1 MRRRD
6 FIAGTISVAA
16 TSRLS
21 AQPAPK
27 ARRLAIFSLSEPS
40 ALMNERSENRYYRA
54 LFAELRRLGHVVGE
68 NLTVDAFG
76 KERNTSGVAALVAE
90 VVTSQ
95 PDVIY
100 VVGFGALLFKRETST
115 IPIVALTGDPIA
127 QGLIQNLARPGGNI
141 TGVSV
146 DTGPSIHG
154 KRIALLREV
163 FPALSKFAYLTIRP
177 QWDAIQ
183 GAAVL
188 AASETAGVPVT
199 SLLLD
204 VPTSDATYRAAIS
217 RAPLDGANAIMV
229 GDGPDVMTNRRLIT
243 ELIGQSGLPAIYP
256 FRELVELGGLI
267 GYAFD
272 LVELNK
278 RVAND
283 IDAILRGANP
293 GEIPYFQASKFELSI
308 NMKAAKSLGLTVPTM
323 ILASADHVIE

>member
-6 FIAGTISVAA
+6 FIAGTISIAA
-16 TSRLS
+16 TSRIS
-21 AQPAPK
+21 AQPAANGK
-27 ARRLAIFSLSEPS
+27 RLAVFSLSES
-40 ALMNERSENRYYRA
+40 ATLMNERSENRYYRA
-54 LFAELRRLGHVVGE
+54 LFTELRRLGHVVGE
-68 NLTVDAFG
+68 NLTVDLFG
-76 KERNTSGVAALVAE
+76 REKNTSGAAALVAE
-90 VVTSQ
+90 VVRSQ

-154 KRIALLREV
+154 KRIELLREV
-163 FPALSKFAYLTIRP
+163 FPALSKLAYLTLRP
-177 QWDAIQ
+177 QWESIQ
-183 GAAVL
+183 GPAVR
-188 AASETAGVPVT
+188 AASETARVPVST
-199 SLLLD
+199 LLLD
-204 VPTSDATYRAAIS
+204 LPTSDATYRAAIS
-217 RAPLDGANAIMV
+217 SAPLDGSNAIMV
-229 GDGPDVMTNRRLIT
+229 GDSPDVLTNRRLVA
-243 ELIGQSGLPAIYP
+243 ELIEQTGLPAIHP
-256 FRELVELGGLI
+256 FSELVEIGGLI
-267 GYAFD
+267 AYAFD

-308 NMKAAKSLGLTVPTM
+308 NMKTAKSLGLTVPAT
-323 ILASADHVIE
+323 ILASADRVIE

>member
-6 FIAGTISVAA
+6 FIAGTISIAA
-16 TSRLS
+16 TSRLQ
-21 AQPAPK
+21 AQPAAK
-27 ARRLAIFSLSEPS
+27 GRRLAIFSLSES
-40 ALMNERSENRYYRA
+40 AALMNERSENRYYRA

-68 NLTVDAFG
+68 NLTVDLFG
-76 KERNTSGVAALVAE
+76 KEKNTSGAAALVAD
-90 VVTSQ
+90 VVKSQ

-115 IPIVALTGDPIA
+115 IPIVALTGDPVA

-163 FPALSKFAYLTIRP
+163 FPALSKLAYLTIRP
-177 QWDAIQ
+177 QWEAIQ
-183 GAAVL
+183 GPAVL
-188 AASETAGVPVT
+188 AASETAGVPVM

-204 VPTSDATYRAAIS
+204 LPTSEATYRAAIA
-217 RAPLDGANAIMV
+217 RAPHDGVNAIMV
-229 GDGPDVMTNRRLIT
+229 GDGPDAMSNRQLIA
-243 ELIGQSGLPAIYP
+243 ELIGQTGLPAIHP
-256 FRELVELGGLI
+256 FRELVEIGGLI
-267 GYAFD
+267 GYSFD

-283 IDAILRGANP
+283 VDAILRGANP

-308 NMKAAKSLGLTVPTM
+308 NMKTAKSLGLTVPTV
-323 ILASADHVIE
+323 ILASADQVFE